1 MFYEML
7 TSLATSL
14 KLQRRLVVIIKHME
28 CGLYRDKHQKTHRL
42 FVLDIGQTVTQL
54 VHKEYQFPKIHL
66 FWLPVCGYHD
76 VFHHLSHFFPICALH
91 THDLKFLCALCHRM
105 STVYPILDEIYPPS
119 FVFIHNELSLIIII
133 HFSSI
138 MGIQDIV

>member
-28 CGLYRDKHQKTHRL
+28 CGLYHDKHQKTHRL

-66 FWLPVCGYHD
+66 FWPPVCGYHD
-76 VFHHLSHFFPICALH
+76 VFHHLSHFFPMISSSFALYVIECQPFIPFWM
-91 THDLKFLCALCHRM
+91 K
-105 STVYPILDEIYPPS
+105 
-119 FVFIHNELSLIIII
+119 FIHHHLFL
-133 HFSSI
+133 SI
-138 MGIQDIV
+138 MS